1 MKNLAMTAVAVLALA
16 CAGCKADKPRYHRHP
31 QQAKVVQKAPPP
43 KVVQKAPP
51 KKAMPKP
58 QPPKKGY
65 PNPVPP
71 KKH

>member
-31 QQAKVVQKAPPP
+31 QQAKVVQKAPP
-43 KVVQKAPP
+43 

-65 PNPVPP
+65 PKPLPP